1 MPPQNPTAK
10 QWFTSVGD
18 FNVGLSPKFVISHNE
33 VVLIVSG
40 DEINETN
47 ELRGIERDMRTI
59 ELPDITGL

>member
-1 MPPQNPTAK
+1 MLVCLQT
-10 QWFTSVGD
+10 
-18 FNVGLSPKFVISHNE
+18 FVISHNE